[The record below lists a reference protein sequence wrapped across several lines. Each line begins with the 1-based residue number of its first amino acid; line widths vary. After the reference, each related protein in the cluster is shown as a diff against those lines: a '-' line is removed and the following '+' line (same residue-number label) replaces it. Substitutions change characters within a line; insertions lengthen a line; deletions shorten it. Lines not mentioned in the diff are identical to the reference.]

1 MKIILRL
8 FLPLSLVFNTW
19 FLYKYYKGIQF
30 KNTYESVFT
39 AKYTNF
45 NDGTNYLLNRIKAE
59 QPKLNNKKYFFI
71 CIWNMA
77 CGPCVKEMP
86 TLDSLIEN
94 IGRNDIG
101 CIHLT
106 ENGNALVNKFLK
118 QKKITLRNFVF
129 MNDGNDY
136 ILSLLKQQN
145 IKNKSY
151 PMQLILNDK
160 GEIQYFGGSFIQ
172 SSKDSILFSEFK

>member
-1 MKIILRL
+1 MKH
-8 FLPLSLVFNTW
+8 TH
-19 FLYKYYKGIQF
+19 
-30 KNTYESVFT
+30 
-39 AKYTNF
+39 
-45 NDGTNYLLNRIKAE
+45 
-59 QPKLNNKKYFFI
+59 
-71 CIWNMA
+71 
-77 CGPCVKEMP
+77 
-86 TLDSLIEN
+86 SLIEN

-172 SSKDSILFSEFK
+172 SSKDSILLSEFKKLR